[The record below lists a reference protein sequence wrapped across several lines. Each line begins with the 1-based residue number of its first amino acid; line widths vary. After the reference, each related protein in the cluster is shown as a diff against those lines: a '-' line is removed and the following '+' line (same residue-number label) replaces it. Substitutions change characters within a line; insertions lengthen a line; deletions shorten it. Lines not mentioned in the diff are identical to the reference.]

1 MPLSYPPD
9 PPTTMPQ
16 TPSMPQQNTR
26 RHLQSFKLDITDI
39 PPKANYWSCCNP
51 RRWDWSHE
59 ATRWVQSI
67 SDAWEEFRQFHGK
80 NLSTLTPTKQQSLP
94 GLLILVVDPNKRS
107 FSTVTAGAR
116 SKHIYIY
123 YIYSYVHVY
132 QSIIL
137 SQLWFMVPQLF
148 TLYLGISW
156 YESGQIRSNS
166 WTTFIGLV
174 LWHDSQS
181 MTSELMVGRFG
192 GKKKS
197 PPVVWLYVAQDP
209 SKRLMAGNMP
219 MKAAVS
225 LLPAVPLMLSWKAG
239 MAMAYMP
246 KPTESVLWNWECHIE
261 TLWIQGSYWQRTC
274 FHCSYSFS
282 CLTSYSRCFAG
293 WAWTIKESTVG
304 KGSQNQTTH
313 RHTQHGT

>member
-1 MPLSYPPD
+1 M
-9 PPTTMPQ
+9 
-16 TPSMPQQNTR
+16 
-26 RHLQSFKLDITDI
+26 
-39 PPKANYWSCCNP
+39 
-51 RRWDWSHE
+51 
-59 ATRWVQSI
+59 
-67 SDAWEEFRQFHGK
+67 
-80 NLSTLTPTKQQSLP
+80 
-94 GLLILVVDPNKRS
+94 DPNKRS

-116 SKHIYIY
+116 SKHIY

-166 WTTFIGLV
+166 WTTFIGFV

-181 MTSELMVGRFG
+181 MTSELMVSRFG
-192 GKKKS
+192 GKKNS

-261 TLWIQGSYWQRTC
+261 TLWIQGSYWQRNL
-274 FHCSYSFS
+274 FSLFIYSFS

-293 WAWTIKESTVG
+293 WAWTIKESTIG

-313 RHTQHGT
+313 RHTHGT

>member
-116 SKHIYIY
+116 SKHIY

-132 QSIIL
+132 HSIAVVIHG
-137 SQLWFMVPQLF
+137 SAIVH
-148 TLYLGISW
+148 TVSW
-156 YESGQIRSNS
+156 YI
-166 WTTFIGLV
+166 LV
-174 LWHDSQS
+174 W
-181 MTSELMVGRFG
+181 
-192 GKKKS
+192 
-197 PPVVWLYVAQDP
+197 VWA
-209 SKRLMAGNMP
+209 N
-219 MKAAVS
+219 
-225 LLPAVPLMLSWKAG
+225 
-239 MAMAYMP
+239 
-246 KPTESVLWNWECHIE
+246 
-261 TLWIQGSYWQRTC
+261 
-274 FHCSYSFS
+274 
-282 CLTSYSRCFAG
+282 
-293 WAWTIKESTVG
+293 
-304 KGSQNQTTH
+304 
-313 RHTQHGT
+313 